1 MIDTL
6 LGSAAEEAGV
16 EFDLK
21 LIICEKD
28 KPKPIAKG
36 KVQSVFEISEDDI
49 EDIKIAIEELAAMA
63 EDVFAG
69 FGGGES
75 GLPEIDV
82 PGMDSTTE
90 YPSNGGFGW

>member
-1 MIDTL
+1 MIDMF
-6 LGSAAEEAGV
+6 LGTAAEENGI
-16 EFDLK
+16 EFELK

-49 EDIKIAIEELAAMA
+49 EDIRIALEELAAMA
-63 EDVFAG
+63 EDVFVG

-75 GLPEIDV
+75 ALPEIDV

-90 YPSNGGFGW
+90 YPSSGGFGW